1 MMLKSRSYSNHLV
14 LTSHTQAVEVSVK
27 AYFPSPH
34 GTPDRHF
41 PKPSPSSR
49 NSTLHG
55 DGRPSPSK
63 TSSWK
68 SVLYFWKRPRDH
80 TPSSK
85 EEHKHQVPRV
95 RKSVSGP
102 IYRNDDTAS
111 VSIRSYSN
119 PVLACG
125 GFPRTEEEDDGAA
138 NHPYTPLKRKPR
150 ASTKILYAT

>member
-1 MMLKSRSYSNHLV
+1 MAREPLPLLPIRDPNLRRCVNAAGRSHVLVRRNTGNETMMLKSRSYSNHLV

-27 AYFPSPH
+27 AYFPTPH

-95 RKSVSGP
+95 LLYE
-102 IYRNDDTAS
+102 ITH
-111 VSIRSYSN
+111 RSRHSN
-119 PVLACG
+119 HLAL
-125 GFPRTEEEDDGAA
+125 D
-138 NHPYTPLKRKPR
+138 KMI
-150 ASTKILYAT
+150 ILE